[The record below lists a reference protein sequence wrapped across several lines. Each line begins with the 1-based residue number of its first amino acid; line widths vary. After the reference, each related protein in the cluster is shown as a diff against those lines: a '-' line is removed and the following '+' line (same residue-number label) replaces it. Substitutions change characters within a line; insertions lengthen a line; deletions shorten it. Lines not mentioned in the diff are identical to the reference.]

1 MRLIFLGCGDSKG
14 VPRVGCDCEVCRN
27 VLSPGSR
34 NYRTGPSAAVCYG
47 PPYAQRTVLI
57 DVAPEFRLQ
66 ATGLSLRQVDALL
79 ITHAHDDHILGLS
92 ALVNAQ
98 RLAER
103 QLPIY
108 APDHVLEEVRKRFE
122 YIWTDKIY
130 RKVIH
135 PQAIDK
141 VVDLWGLQVRPLR
154 VDHGLGGAA
163 YGYLLT
169 LGNRRLAYVS
179 DMLRAS
185 AETREAF
192 TGLDLLVLG
201 ANHYYEGIE
210 MWRRSVMDVTTALD
224 LIGDVTPARAF
235 LTHLSHTI
243 DYDQVSTKLPPAVSL
258 AYDGL
263 TVEVPE

>member
-1 MRLIFLGCGDSKG
+1 MQLVFLGCSDSKG
-14 VPRVGCDCEVCRN
+14 VPRVGCECDVCRN
-27 VLSPGSR
+27 VQSPGNR
-34 NYRTGPSAAVCYG
+34 NYRTGPSAALFYG
-47 PPYAQRTVLI
+47 PPYARRRVLI
-57 DVAPEFRLQ
+57 DAAPEFRLQ
-66 ATGLSLRQVDALL
+66 ATALGLRQFDALL

-92 ALVNAQ
+92 TLVNAQ

-108 APDHVLEEVRKRFE
+108 APGHVLEEVHKRFE
-122 YIWTDKIY
+122 YLWTDKIY
-130 RKVIH
+130 RKVIQ
-135 PQAIDK
+135 PQPSDGAI
-141 VVDLWGLQVRPLR
+141 DLWGLGVRPLR
-154 VDHGLGGAA
+154 VDHGFNGTA

-169 LGNRRLAYVS
+169 SGNRRLAYVS
-179 DMLRAS
+179 DMLRATG
-185 AETREAF
+185 EIREAL

-210 MWRRSVMDVTTALD
+210 MWRRAVMDVTAALE
-224 LIGDVTPARAF
+224 LIGEVMPTRAI

-243 DYDQVSTKLPPAVSL
+243 DYDQVSAKLPPNVSL

>member
-1 MRLIFLGCGDSKG
+1 
-14 VPRVGCDCEVCRN
+14 V
-27 VLSPGSR
+27 
-34 NYRTGPSAAVCYG
+34 
-47 PPYAQRTVLI
+47 VLI
-57 DVAPEFRLQ
+57 DTAPEFRLQ
-66 ATGLSLRQVDALL
+66 ATGLSLRQFDALL

-92 ALVNAQ
+92 TLVNAQ

-130 RKVIH
+130 RKVIQ

-141 VVDLWGLQVRPLR
+141 VVDLWGLEVRPLR
-154 VDHGLGGAA
+154 VDHGLGGVA

-185 AETREAF
+185 AEAREAL

-201 ANHYYEGIE
+201 ASHYYEGIE
-210 MWRRSVMDVTTALD
+210 MWRRSVMDITTALE
-224 LIGDVTPARAF
+224 LIREVAPARAL

-243 DYDQVSTKLPPAVSL
+243 DYDQVSTKLSPHIGL

-263 TVEVPE
+263 TVEAPE

>member
-1 MRLIFLGCGDSKG
+1 MRLIFLGCSDSKG
-14 VPRVGCDCEVCRN
+14 VPRVGCECDICHN
-27 VLSPGSR
+27 ALSPGSR
-34 NYRTGPSAAVCYG
+34 NCRTGPSAVFYYG
-47 PPYAQRTVLI
+47 PPYAQRMVLI
-57 DVAPEFRLQ
+57 DIAPEFRLQ
-66 ATGLSLRQVDALL
+66 ATGLSLRQIDALL

-92 ALVNAQ
+92 TLVNAQ

-135 PQAIDK
+135 PQAIGGSA
-141 VVDLWGLQVRPLR
+141 DLWGLGVRPLR
-154 VDHGLGGAA
+154 VDHGFNGTA
-163 YGYLLT
+163 YGYVLT
-169 LGNRRLAYVS
+169 FGNRRLAYVS
-179 DMLRAS
+179 DMLRPT
-185 AETREAF
+185 AEGREALS
-192 TGLDLLVLG
+192 GLDLLVLG

-210 MWRRSVMDVTTALD
+210 LWRRSVMDVTAALE
-224 LIGDVTPARAF
+224 LIDEVMPTRAI

-243 DYDQVSTKLPPAVSL
+243 DYDEVSAKLPPNVNL

-263 TVEVPE
+263 AVEVPE

>member
-14 VPRVGCDCEVCRN
+14 VPRVGCECDVCRN

-34 NYRTGPSAAVCYG
+34 NYRTGPSAVLFYG
-47 PPYAQRTVLI
+47 PPYAQRMVLI
-57 DVAPEFRLQ
+57 DTAPEFRLQ
-66 ATGLSLRQVDALL
+66 ATGLSLRQFDALL

-108 APDHVLEEVRKRFE
+108 APGHVLEEVRKRFD
-122 YIWTDKIY
+122 YVWTDKIY
-130 RKVIH
+130 RKVIQ
-135 PQAIDK
+135 PQAIDGA
-141 VVDLWGLQVRPLR
+141 VDLWGLGVRLLR
-154 VDHGLGGAA
+154 VDHGYGGAA

-169 LGNRRLAYVS
+169 LGGRRLAYVS
-179 DMLRAS
+179 DMLRPT
-185 AETREAF
+185 AETRTALA
-192 TGLDLLVLG
+192 GLDLLVLG
-201 ANHYYEGIE
+201 ASHYYEGIE
-210 MWRRSVMDVTTALD
+210 MWRRSVMDVTAALE
-224 LIGDVTPARAF
+224 LIDEVKPVRAI

-243 DYDQVSTKLPPAVSL
+243 DYDQISVKLPPPVSL

>member
-1 MRLIFLGCGDSKG
+1 MRLIFLGCSDSKG
-14 VPRVGCDCEVCRN
+14 VPRVGCECDVCRN

-34 NYRTGPSAAVCYG
+34 NYRTGPSAALCYG

-57 DVAPEFRLQ
+57 DTAPEFRLQ
-66 ATGLSLRQVDALL
+66 ATGLSLRQFDALL
-79 ITHAHDDHILGLS
+79 VTHAHDDHILGFS
-92 ALVNAQ
+92 TLVNAQ

-108 APDHVLEEVRKRFE
+108 APDHVLEEVRRRFE

-130 RKVIH
+130 RKVIQ
-135 PQAIDK
+135 PQAIDAPI
-141 VVDLWGLQVRPLR
+141 DLWGLEVRPLR

-163 YGYLLT
+163 YGYLLAF
-169 LGNRRLAYVS
+169 GGRRLAYVS
-179 DMLRAS
+179 DMLRPT
-185 AETREAF
+185 AETRAAL

-201 ANHYYEGIE
+201 ASHYYEGIE
-210 MWRRSVMDVTTALD
+210 MWRRSVMDITTALE
-224 LIGDVTPARAF
+224 LIGEVMPARAI

-243 DYDQVSTKLPPAVSL
+243 EYDQISAKLPPNVSL

>member
-1 MRLIFLGCGDSKG
+1 MG
-14 VPRVGCDCEVCRN
+14 V
-27 VLSPGSR
+27 SA
-34 NYRTGPSAAVCYG
+34 TSAATCYRPAAATTEPAHRLLLCYG
-47 PPYAQRTVLI
+47 PPYAQRMVLI
-57 DVAPEFRLQ
+57 DTAPEFRLQ

-79 ITHAHDDHILGLS
+79 ITHAHDDHILGFS

-108 APDHVLEEVRKRFE
+108 APERSGRG
-122 YIWTDKIY
+122 
-130 RKVIH
+130 
-135 PQAIDK
+135 PQAVRVYLDRQDLSQGHTTPSHRPA
-141 VVDLWGLQVRPLR
+141 VDLWGLGVRPLR
-154 VDHGLGGAA
+154 VDHGMVGAA

-169 LGNRRLAYVS
+169 FGNRRLAYVS
-179 DMLRAS
+179 DMLRPT
-185 AETREAF
+185 AETRAAL

-210 MWRRSVMDVTTALD
+210 MWRRSVMDVTAALE
-224 LIGDVTPARAF
+224 LISEVMPTRAI

-243 DYDQVSTKLPPAVSL
+243 DYDQVSVKLPQIVNL